1 MDNNLRQ
8 KMSSPNNKPG
18 QNLRAGKVIYILF
31 KRYQKWRAKAK
42 VRQKKNRDLGWRIRD
57 LERSRSHWRQR
68 ALRAESILPPINPVV
83 ASGANFED
91 GVRAKGYRYST
102 WQVMVSILWY
112 LYAGVGFRGVSKCW
126 EILGGS
132 GGRKVPHPCT
142 VRQWVLRLGYHK
154 LLQEVEKADDWVYIA
169 DYTAQ
174 MGNEQCLAILGLRL
188 GALRSENRYA
198 LNHKDVRLL
207 DLSIV
212 NWANGEHFE
221 ERLEAAAKR
230 TGPPCQIVT
239 DCCSTMKKGVRLW
252 QEKGQQSTVHTYDI
266 SHVTATKLEKLLE
279 HDPQWQHLTS
289 EVNRLQKNIV
299 QTSMSFLAPP
309 SLRKNAR
316 YMNLEPLIKWTSK
329 ILAYAK
335 KGDFSLCSDKGGLDQ
350 KNIEFHRQFDPVL
363 ALRPFL
369 LALQQLFEL
378 VQYLMEDF
386 KNNGLSLPCFQK
398 WQLFHYE
405 LLEDLGQS
413 FFKNWMADLQ
423 KQVEALQPDQCYVA
437 SSDIV
442 ESLFGHYKNACQTQW
457 LKGMSP
463 SILIIPAFSGPL
475 DQGMVHTALEKSPP
489 MDTIHQWFYNQRK
502 EPSFLTKRRQALK
515 PVPKRSKTVGT
526 KNAKKGN

>member
-8 KMSSPNNKPG
+8 KMSSPNNKSG
-18 QNLRAGKVIYILF
+18 QNLRAGKVIYVLF

-42 VRQKKNRDLGWRIRD
+42 VRQKKNRNLGWRIRD

-68 ALRAESILPPINPVV
+68 ALRAESSLRPNEPVV
-83 ASGANFED
+83 VSGFNFKD

-126 EILGGS
+126 EILGGA

-142 VRQWVLRLGYHK
+142 VRQWVLRMGYHK

-239 DCCSTMKKGVRLW
+239 DCCSTMKRGVRLW
-252 QEKGQQSTVHTYDI
+252 QEKVRSSAVHTYDI

-279 HDPQWQHLTS
+279 HNPQWQQLVS
-289 EVNRLQKNIV
+289 AVNSLQKNIV

-316 YMNLEPLIKWTSK
+316 YMNLEPLINWSSK
-329 ILAYAK
+329 ILAYAQ
-335 KGDFSLCSDKGGLDQ
+335 KGDFSLCSNNKGEPTQ
-350 KNIEFHRQFDPVL
+350 KNIQFHQRFDPVL
-363 ALRPFL
+363 ALQPFL
-369 LALQQLFEL
+369 LALQQLFDL
-378 VQYLMEDF
+378 IQDLLGDF
-386 KNNGLSLPCFQK
+386 KNNGLSLSLFQK
-398 WQLFHYE
+398 WQSFHYE
-405 LLEDLGQS
+405 MLEDLGQS
-413 FFKNWMADLQ
+413 FFKDWMTDLQ
-423 KQVEALQPDQCYVA
+423 KQVEVLRQDQCYVA
-437 SSDIV
+437 SSDII

-463 SILIIPAFSGPL
+463 SILIIPAFSGTL
-475 DQGMVHTALEKSPP
+475 DQELVHTALEKSPT

-502 EPSFLTKRRQALK
+502 EPSFLAKRRLALQ
-515 PVPKRSKTVGT
+515 PKRKGSKTVGI
-526 KNAKKGN
+526 NSA